1 MRPMLWAVSLCALLG
16 IAPQAFAEQW
26 VKVVTYPNGS
36 EEYVDL
42 ESIKL
47 TDDGLTQFWS
57 RTHYPKPMQLP
68 SGRSFSRSLA
78 LTSINCARSTYAILQ
93 SSVYTAQ
100 GEAVSSM
107 TDASY
112 LEMPPGSI
120 VAQLAKR
127 FCELSP
133 ASKEPTQVPPKWKQP
148 NTAKNELVTGTGF
161 YVTSVGHVITN
172 AHVVSGCNLV
182 QAASGV
188 LTVLAIDEASDLAL
202 LQAKTT
208 PAEVAK
214 LRSGRGPKPGEAVVA
229 IGFPLIGLLGSDP
242 SVTTGVISSL
252 AGIKNDRRFIQIT
265 TPVQPGSS
273 GGPLFGENGAVIG
286 VVVGK
291 LNAIAVAQTTGD
303 IPQNV
308 NFAVA
313 LGTLQSFL
321 DANNVAYEVND
332 KHAAET
338 PADIATHAT
347 SYTILLQCRR

>member
-1 MRPMLWAVSLCALLG
+1 MRQLLWVALCALLG
-16 IAPQAFAEQW
+16 VLPQAFAEQW

-47 TDDGLTQFWS
+47 TDEGLTQFWS

-78 LTSINCARSTYAILQ
+78 LTSIDCARSTYAILQ

-100 GEAVSSM
+100 GEAVSSV
-107 TDASY
+107 TDSSY
-112 LEMPPGSI
+112 FAMPPGSI
-120 VAQLAKR
+120 VAQLAKK

-133 ASKEPTQVPPKWKQP
+133 ASKGPTQAPPQSKHP
-148 NTAKNELVTGTGF
+148 STAKHQLVTGTGF
-161 YVTSVGHVITN
+161 FVTPAGHVITN
-172 AHVVSGCNLV
+172 AHVVSGCKSV
-182 QAASGV
+182 QSASGM
-188 LTVLAIDEASDLAL
+188 LTVLAVDEASDLAL
-202 LQAKTT
+202 LRTKAT
-208 PAEVAK
+208 PTEVAK
-214 LRSGRGPKPGEAVVA
+214 VRSGRGPKPGEAVVA
-229 IGFPLIGLLGSDP
+229 IGFPLTDLLGSDP

-265 TPVQPGSS
+265 APVQPGNS
-273 GGPLFGENGAVIG
+273 GGPLFGENGTVIG

-291 LNAIAVAQTTGD
+291 LDAIAVAQATGD

-308 NFAVA
+308 NFAVS

-321 DANNVAYEVND
+321 DANNVAYEID
-332 KHAAET
+332 ERQTTET
-338 PADIATHAT
+338 PANIATHAT